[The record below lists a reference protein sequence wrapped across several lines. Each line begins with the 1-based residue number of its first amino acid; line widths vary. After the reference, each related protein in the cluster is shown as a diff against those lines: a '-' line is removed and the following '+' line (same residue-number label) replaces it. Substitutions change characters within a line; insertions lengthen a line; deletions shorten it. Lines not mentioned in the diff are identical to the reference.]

1 LGLPVLL
8 LRRGFKTWCE
18 NAAGGYRRDL
28 NLPRHSALDPRL
40 LALHINVIIWKT
52 IEVPGLDPK
61 VLNHLTK
68 VDAESWSAVTLRLP
82 TANLIVINDAHVIGR
97 QNNSLAH
104 ELAHIILKHEPSQ
117 VFVTADGVMMM
128 ADYNKTNE
136 DEADC
141 LAGTLLVP
149 REALLNLLD
158 RGYSDEQLA
167 EFFGVTTDLVRMRK
181 NLTGVNIQRSRR
193 GARA

>member
-1 LGLPVLL
+1 MPS

-18 NAAGGYRRDL
+18 NAAGGFRRDL

-40 LALHINVIIWKT
+40 LAQHINVIIWKT
-52 IEVPGLDPK
+52 AEVPGLDSN

-68 VDAESWSAVTLRLP
+68 IDPESWSAVTLRLP
-82 TANLIVINDAHVIGR
+82 TANLIVVNEAHTGGR

-104 ELAHIILKHEPSQ
+104 ELSHIILKHEPAQ

-128 ADYNKTNE
+128 ASYNKSHE

-149 REALLNLLD
+149 RESLLSLLD
-158 RGYSDEQLA
+158 QGHSDA
-167 EFFGVTTDLVRMRK
+167 EIADYFSVTVDLIKMRK
-181 NLTGVNIQRSRR
+181 NLTGVSIQLSRR
-193 GARA
+193 RAR

>member
-1 LGLPVLL
+1 MPS

-18 NAAGGYRRDL
+18 NAAGGFRRDL

-40 LALHINVIIWKT
+40 LAQHINVIIWKT
-52 IEVPGLDPK
+52 AEVPGLDSNI
-61 VLNHLTK
+61 LNHLIKT
-68 VDAESWSAVTLRLP
+68 DPESWSAVTLRLP
-82 TANLIVINDAHVIGR
+82 TANLIVVNEAHTGGR

-104 ELAHIILKHEPSQ
+104 ELAHIILKHEPAQ

-128 ADYNKTNE
+128 ASYNKAHE

-149 REALLNLLD
+149 RESLLGLVDQGN
-158 RGYSDEQLA
+158 SDA
-167 EFFGVTTDLVRMRK
+167 EIADYFDVTTDLIKMRK
-181 NLTGVNIQRSRR
+181 NLTGVAIQLSRR
-193 GARA
+193 RAR